1 MFARRS
7 IFLLSCRADS
17 VLKLGNSYV
26 KSKPANYF
34 QEQCSYYSL
43 SFNRKTTGP
52 KIRLGSMDRN
62 KKQKTVTRQWR
73 PISTEASSVDE
84 SLIKDVTVESE
95 NEDQLQEVH
104 FSSGSFSNTKQVTV
118 TEVTQSTVSSS
129 SLDNNTENK
138 VLEGGSVLSMEK
150 HSLSIEVGASLIRFI
165 KGKGG
170 STQQKIEEEMGVKIF
185 IPSSKEEESIII
197 EGSSIDSV
205 TSASE
210 KIQAIID
217 EAVNSPGLNYSHFIS
232 LPLAIHPELVDKLV
246 NFQNSILEIS
256 DAFLDETV
264 ESDPNEGT
272 SDNEDKDQEFSRG
285 SDVAVELKVEDDK
298 NVKVD
303 LTSVPL
309 VSYAPKASKPSTLSD
324 LGIDKSI
331 FIKPTA
337 FHLTVLMLKLWN
349 KERIDAATEVL
360 KSISS
365 KVMDALDNRPLSIR
379 LKGLDC
385 LRGSMAKARVL
396 YATVEE
402 VGNEDRLLRACQV
415 IIDAFVEA
423 GLVLEKDAKHKLKLH
438 ATVMKTSHRRE
449 EEKKNDYFDARGI
462 FKKFGSEE
470 WGEYLIREAHLS
482 QRFVYDEN
490 GYYHCCASIPFPEGM
505 QVD

>member
-34 QEQCSYYSL
+34 Q
-43 SFNRKTTGP
+43 TTGP

-73 PISTEASSVDE
+73 PISTEASSVD
-84 SLIKDVTVESE
+84 DVTVESE

-118 TEVTQSTVSSS
+118 TEVTQSTV
-129 SLDNNTENK
+129 
-138 VLEGGSVLSMEK
+138 
-150 HSLSIEVGASLIRFI
+150 GASLIRFI
-165 KGKGG
+165 KGKGFLPQRIY
-170 STQQKIEEEMGVKIF
+170 TAKIEEEMGVKIF

-402 VGNEDRLLRACQV
+402 VGNEDRLLRACRIL
-415 IIDAFVEA
+415 IIEV
-423 GLVLEKDAKHKLKLH
+423 
-438 ATVMKTSHRRE
+438 
-449 EEKKNDYFDARGI
+449 
-462 FKKFGSEE
+462 
-470 WGEYLIREAHLS
+470 
-482 QRFVYDEN
+482 
-490 GYYHCCASIPFPEGM
+490 SI
-505 QVD
+505 V

>member
-1 MFARRS
+1 MNNQRRMIS
-7 IFLLSCRADS
+7 NLLSLAGNANVNVHILSSPAAFPCHDHADFPSSTTDKCCRADS

-34 QEQCSYYSL
+34 QMVIRFMNEKANLFEDEFEEQ
-43 SFNRKTTGP
+43 
-52 KIRLGSMDRN
+52 
-62 KKQKTVTRQWR
+62 KQKTVTRQWR

-165 KGKGG
+165 KGKGIY
-170 STQQKIEEEMGVKIF
+170 TAKIEEEMGVKIF

-402 VGNEDRLLRACQV
+402 VGNEDRLYV
-415 IIDAFVEA
+415 
-423 GLVLEKDAKHKLKLH
+423 
-438 ATVMKTSHRRE
+438 
-449 EEKKNDYFDARGI
+449 
-462 FKKFGSEE
+462 
-470 WGEYLIREAHLS
+470 
-482 QRFVYDEN
+482 
-490 GYYHCCASIPFPEGM
+490 P
-505 QVD
+505 VDP